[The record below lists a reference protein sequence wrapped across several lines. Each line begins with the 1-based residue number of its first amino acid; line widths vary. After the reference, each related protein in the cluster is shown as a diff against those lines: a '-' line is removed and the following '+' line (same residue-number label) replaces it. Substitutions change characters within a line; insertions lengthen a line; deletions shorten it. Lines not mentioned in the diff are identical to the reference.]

1 MFLMLEQAQ
10 RMLEEKA
17 QLDLLS
23 TTAKWLVSHHW
34 TLTDGSVRDVCVDAE
49 LTIHGVVRHVRLVY
63 PQLFP
68 ETPAFVL
75 PQGTE
80 ERWSQHQYGRIGALC
95 LEYGPDNW
103 SPTVTGAELLESCA
117 RLLLSEANLGEEEA
131 VPSRHSL
138 TLGQQLRG
146 TYHRFLTTKGFSDLL
161 DSLGTG
167 CITKITVAINLL
179 DLVMVAFC
187 TAGGVSNLVE
197 HDALPKALSDPK
209 RYGSWVRS
217 GFLIVDEEVRLPRN
231 ATFEEL
237 KAVLQERSLWPF
249 EDSFDEYKF
258 IVVMGANRVLRV
270 FDIFQANGKEP
281 TSDEFEVVEAAENDG
296 SRLPLAYGDL
306 SKKMVA
312 IVGLGSVGSK
322 IAVSLA
328 RSGLGKFILVDEDI
342 LLPGNLVRNQLD
354 WMMVGFSKVSA
365 VAEAIARVAPNSVVE
380 KRSHRLAGQENSEVI
395 ATTLNK
401 IRAADLVI
409 DATANPDVFVSLA
422 AVCKRSQKAF
432 VWGEL
437 FAGGIGALMC
447 RSIPGIDASPLSV
460 RDGVNLH
467 LATLPKAPHMR
478 ASGYDDAED
487 DGPLI
492 ATDAAV
498 TQLAASMAAYALDA
512 LTRKIDPEYIC
523 PAYLMGYAQAW
534 AFAGPFDTQPIAV
547 LNDGLVAEAPE
558 LSEEQT
564 EARDNLFREILVNA
578 KLIPPEEHNDEA

>member
-1 MFLMLEQAQ
+1 MLEQAQ

-23 TTAKWLVSHHW
+23 TTASWLISHHW

-49 LTIHGVVRHVRLVY
+49 LNIHGTIRHVRLVY

-80 ERWSQHQYGRIGALC
+80 NRWSQHQYGRVGALC

-103 SPTVTGAELLESCA
+103 SPAVTGADVLASCA
-117 RLLLSEANLGEEEA
+117 KLLLSEAAPREEEA

-146 TYHRFLTTKGFSDLL
+146 TYHRFVKTKGFTDLM

-167 CITKITVAINLL
+167 CISKITVAINLL
-179 DLVMVAFC
+179 DVVMVAFC

-197 HDALPKALSDPK
+197 HDVLPEALSDPK
-209 RYGSWVRS
+209 RFGSWVRS
-217 GFLIVDEEVRLPRN
+217 GFLVVDEEVRLPKN
-231 ATFEEL
+231 VTFVEI

-249 EDSFDEYKF
+249 EGSFDEHKF
-258 IVVMGANRVLRV
+258 IAVMGENRILRV
-270 FDIFQANGKEP
+270 FDIFKVSGKEP
-281 TSDEFEVVEAAENDG
+281 KSDEFEVVEAVENQG
-296 SRLPLAYGDL
+296 LRLPSAYADL
-306 SKKMVA
+306 SEKTVV

-322 IAVSLA
+322 IAISLA
-328 RSGLGKFILVDEDI
+328 RSGLRKFFLVDEDI

-365 VAEAIARVAPNSVVE
+365 VAEAIKRVAPNSVVE

-395 ATTLNK
+395 AATLNK
-401 IRAADLVI
+401 ISAADLII

-422 AVCKRSQKAF
+422 AVCKRSEKALI
-432 VWGEL
+432 WGEL

-447 RSIPGIDASPLSV
+447 RSIPRIDANPLSV
-460 RDGVNLH
+460 RDGVNLY
-467 LATLPKAPHMR
+467 LATLPKAPNTR

-487 DGPLI
+487 DVPLI

-498 TQLAASMAAYALDA
+498 TQLAASMTAYTLDA
-512 LTRKIDPEYIC
+512 LTRKIDPEYVY
-523 PAYLMGYAQAW
+523 PAYLIGYARAW
-534 AFAGPFDTQPIAV
+534 VFTGPFDTQPINV
-547 LNDGLVAEAPE
+547 PNEDLVGGEPE
-558 LSEEQT
+558 LSEEQS
-564 EARDNLFREILVNA
+564 EARDNLFREILINA
-578 KLIPPEEHNDEA
+578 KLIPAANHND

>member
-23 TTAKWLVSHHW
+23 TTASWLVSHYW

-49 LTIHGVVRHVRLVY
+49 LNIHGVVRRVRLVY
-63 PQLFP
+63 PRLFP
-68 ETPAFVL
+68 ETPAFIL
-75 PQGTE
+75 PQGAE
-80 ERWSQHQYGRIGALC
+80 ERWSLHQYGRTGALC

-103 SPTVTGAELLESCA
+103 QPVVTGADVLESCA
-117 RLLLSEANLGEEEA
+117 RLLLSEAKSGEEEA

-146 TYHRFLTTKGFSDLL
+146 TYQRFIKTRGFSDLANSL
-161 DSLGTG
+161 DTG
-167 CITKITVAINLL
+167 SITKIAVAINLL

-187 TAGGVSNLVE
+187 TASGVSNLVE
-197 HDALPKALSDPK
+197 HDELPKALSDPK
-209 RYGSWVRS
+209 RYGSWVQS
-217 GFLIVDEEVRLPRN
+217 GFLVVDGELRLPGSV
-231 ATFEEL
+231 TFEEL
-237 KAVLQERSLWPF
+237 KAALLERLLWPF
-249 EDSFDEYKF
+249 EGPFNGYKF
-258 IVVMGANRVLRV
+258 LAVMGANRELRV
-270 FDIFQANGKEP
+270 FDIAQPDGKEP
-281 TSDEFEVVEAAENDG
+281 KSDEFEVIEGAEDDG
-296 SRLPLAYGDL
+296 SRLPLAYREL
-306 SKKMVA
+306 SEKTVA

-328 RSGLGKFILVDEDI
+328 RSGLRKFILVDEDI

-354 WMMVGFSKVSA
+354 WTMVGFSKVSA
-365 VAEAIARVAPNSVVE
+365 VAEAITRVAANSVVE

-395 ATTLNK
+395 AATLNK
-401 IRAADLVI
+401 IRTADLVI
-409 DATANPDVFVSLA
+409 DATASPDVFVSLA
-422 AVCKRSQKAF
+422 AVCKRFQKAF
-432 VWGEL
+432 IWGEL
-437 FAGGIGALMC
+437 FVGGIGALMC

-487 DGPLI
+487 DGPLL

-512 LTRKIDPEYIC
+512 LTRKVDPEYIY

-534 AFAGPFDTQPIAV
+534 AFAGPFDTQPISV
-547 LNDGLVAEAPE
+547 SNDDLSVEEPE

-578 KLIPPEEHNDEA
+578 KLIPPEDHNHEA

>member
-1 MFLMLEQAQ
+1 MLEQAQ

-23 TTAKWLVSHHW
+23 TTASWLVSHHW

-49 LTIHGVVRHVRLVY
+49 LNIHGVVRQVRLVY
-63 PQLFP
+63 PQLYP

-75 PQGTE
+75 PLGAE
-80 ERWSQHQYGRIGALC
+80 ERWSQHQYGRTGALC

-103 SPTVTGAELLESCA
+103 SPSVTGADVLQSCA
-117 RLLLSEANLGEEEA
+117 RLLLSEAKLGEAEA

-146 TYHRFLTTKGFSDLL
+146 TYQRFIKTKGFSDLV
-161 DSLGTG
+161 DSLSTG
-167 CITKITVAINLL
+167 SISKITVALNLL
-179 DLVMVAFC
+179 DLAMVAFC
-187 TAGGVSNLVE
+187 TAGGVSSLIE
-197 HDALPKALSDPK
+197 HDELPKALSDPK
-209 RYGSWVRS
+209 HYGSWVRS
-217 GFLIVDEEVRLPRN
+217 GFLVVDEEVRLRRN
-231 ATFEEL
+231 VTFEEL

-249 EDSFDEYKF
+249 EGSFDEYKF
-258 IVVMGANRVLRV
+258 IAVMGANRVLRV
-270 FDIFQANGKEP
+270 FDIFQANGKGP
-281 TSDEFEVVEAAENDG
+281 KSDEFEVVEAAENG
-296 SRLPLAYGDL
+296 SSRLPLAYNDL
-306 SKKMVA
+306 SEKTVA

-328 RSGLGKFILVDEDI
+328 RSGLRKFILVDEDI

-380 KRSHRLAGQENSEVI
+380 KRLHRLAGQENSEVI
-395 ATTLNK
+395 AATLNK
-401 IRAADLVI
+401 IRIADLVI

-422 AVCKRSQKAF
+422 AVCKRSQKALI
-432 VWGEL
+432 WGEL

-447 RSIPGIDASPLSV
+447 RSIPGTDASPLSV

-478 ASGYDDAED
+478 ASGYDDVED

-492 ATDAAV
+492 ASDAAV
-498 TQLAASMAAYALDA
+498 SQLAASMAAYALDA
-512 LTRKIDPEYIC
+512 LTRKIDPEYIY

-534 AFAGPFDTQPIAV
+534 AFAGPFDTQPINV
-547 LNDGLVAEAPE
+547 PNDDLFAEEPE
-558 LSEEQT
+558 LSEEQI
-564 EARDNLFREILVNA
+564 EARDNLFREIFLNA
-578 KLIPPEEHNDEA
+578 KLIPPEDHNREA